1 MPSVLFVCTANIC
14 RSPMAE
20 ALWRIRLGDA
30 AGWRVESAGTWAMDG
45 QPAARYA
52 QQVIQQRGSDLSQH
66 RSRVVDK
73 ELLESFRLILVMEQG
88 HKEALRF
95 EFPAIAS
102 RVYLLSEMEDESQ
115 DIHDPVGGS
124 MLDFEEAAR
133 ELDCILEKGSE
144 KIRRLAGE
152 RS

>member
-20 ALWRIRLGDA
+20 ALWRSRLGDA

-45 QPAARYA
+45 QPAAHYA
-52 QQVIQQRGSDLSQH
+52 RQVIKQRGSDLSQH

-102 RVYLLSEMEDESQ
+102 RVYLLSEMEDESR

-124 MLDFEEAAR
+124 LLDFEEAAR
-133 ELDCILEKGSE
+133 ELDRILEKGSE

-152 RS
+152 